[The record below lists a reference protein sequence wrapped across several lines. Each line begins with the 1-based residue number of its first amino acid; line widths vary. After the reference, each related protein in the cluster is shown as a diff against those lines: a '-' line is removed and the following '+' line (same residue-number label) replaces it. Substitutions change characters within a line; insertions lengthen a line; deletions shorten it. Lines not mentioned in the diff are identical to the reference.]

1 MVHCYLGKVCH
12 QWTRTVLSDDSMNQ
26 KFHIAHCF
34 LRLFSQFEI
43 KSLSIAVFS
52 MRKCCDGSLKVKNA
66 TLLCLAYSSHI
77 FNIFFPQL
85 ARVYVLGYYR
95 NRVEPWVENN
105 RKFLKFSRKWSRK
118 IQNIK
123 VILKFNWH

>member
-52 MRKCCDGSLKVKNA
+52 MRKCCETNLGSKGVDVSWFTKSEKCDTLFGLLKSY
-66 TLLCLAYSSHI
+66 L
-77 FNIFFPQL
+77 
-85 ARVYVLGYYR
+85 
-95 NRVEPWVENN
+95 
-105 RKFLKFSRKWSRK
+105 
-118 IQNIK
+118 
-123 VILKFNWH
+123 